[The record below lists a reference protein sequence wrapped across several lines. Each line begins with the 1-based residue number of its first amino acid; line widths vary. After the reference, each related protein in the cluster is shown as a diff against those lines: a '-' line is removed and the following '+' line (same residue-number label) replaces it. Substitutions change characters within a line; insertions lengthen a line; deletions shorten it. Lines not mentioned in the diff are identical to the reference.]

1 MILTAPGMGSCPLGP
16 GANLAVLQYLSKY
29 PAANGTSQ
37 GDGFNLA
44 SYTFSSPS
52 PASLITNIAHL
63 HYNISDRQQLWVRGN
78 LQQDNILFTQQF
90 PGGAPTSQTFDNT
103 RGIAA
108 GDTLSVTD
116 RLVNS
121 FRYAFIRQG
130 YANRG
135 DLSGQF
141 VYFNSI
147 TPLNPTTTSLIANIP
162 VNNAVD
168 DVTWTKGR
176 HTLQF
181 GGNYRGIFDN
191 HSNNATLYN
200 NAEVT
205 YGNLIIGS
213 IAGTRTSLDPGAFG
227 YPAVGGNFT
236 GAYKLA
242 VADITGL
249 ITLAT
254 GYDNYQVHNGALT
267 PLAPGAYP
275 TRHFFSNEFEYYVQ
289 DSWKAHPI
297 RSSISG

>member
-1 MILTAPGMGSCPLGP
+1 MGSCPLGP

-52 PASLITNIAHL
+52 PASLITNIARL
-63 HYNISDRQQLWVRGN
+63 DYNISDRQQLWVRGN

-181 GGNYRGIFDN
+181 GGNYRGILTTTRIMPPLQQCRSDLRQPDHWKYRRHWN
-191 HSNNATLYN
+191 QSRS
-200 NAEVT
+200 
-205 YGNLIIGS
+205 GS
-213 IAGTRTSLDPGAFG
+213 VWL
-227 YPAVGGNFT
+227 
-236 GAYKLA
+236 
-242 VADITGL
+242 
-249 ITLAT
+249 
-254 GYDNYQVHNGALT
+254 
-267 PLAPGAYP
+267 
-275 TRHFFSNEFEYYVQ
+275 
-289 DSWKAHPI
+289 
-297 RSSISG
+297 SGSRRKFYRCL